1 MIALIILVF
10 VEAQDVSTPL
20 AEALERAAA
29 EALGSGATVSVRPVD
44 RATTHE
50 ALLAEGRQ
58 AGALAIARVSWAGAR
73 HVNARVEL
81 TIVATDHTVAEPL
94 TFDESDPLPER
105 GRALGLVVA
114 SLLKPEAGRV
124 VADTRG
130 AARVPDAATAA
141 VAPPVPAAARLWALD
156 AAVEGGVALGG
167 VGSGAGGAVGVRWLR
182 YRRVGFRIGGRARFG
197 EVAEAQAALMT
208 FAASA
213 GAMLSLREPGDGRRL
228 GVSLR
233 ADALLLYESLSHLSS
248 DDPEAVRRGRL
259 LPGAALLAEAR
270 WSLSPAVALLL
281 AIGPEVAFGTTRVF
295 VRDSEVAELA
305 RLRVTIQA
313 GLVASY

>member
-1 MIALIILVF
+1 MIAFIILVF

-29 EALGSGATVSVRPVD
+29 DALGSGATVSIRPVD

-114 SLLKPEAGRV
+114 SLLKPETGRV
-124 VADTRG
+124 SADERV
-130 AARVPDAATAA
+130 AARAPDATAA
-141 VAPPVPAAARLWALD
+141 VTSPVPAAARRWALD
-156 AAVEGGVALGG
+156 AAAEGGVALGG
-167 VGSGAGGAVGVRWLR
+167 EGSGGGGTVGVRWLR
-182 YRRVGFRIGGRARFG
+182 YRRVGFRVGGRARFG

-208 FAASA
+208 FAVSA
-213 GAMLSLREPGDGRRL
+213 GVLLSLRDPGDARRL

-248 DDPEAVRRGRL
+248 DDPEPIRRGRL

-270 WSLSPAVALLL
+270 WSLSPAVALML
-281 AIGPEVAFGTTRVF
+281 AVGPEVAFGTTRVI
-295 VRDSEVAELA
+295 VRQSEVAELA